1 MPKLLFRDDLLE
13 ALRDS
18 KEAGAYL
25 EAALREDLDGFLSAL
40 KDVAE
45 AQGGMSRLAKAAKLN
60 RAGVYRMFSKK
71 GNPAFRNIML
81 LLDCLGYE
89 VRIEKAGQSRRA
101 HAHFRFSSRRLRKA
115 A

>member
-1 MPKLLFRDDLLE
+1 MPKLLFREDLLDT
-13 ALRDS
+13 LKDS

-25 EAALREDLDGFLSAL
+25 EAALRENLNGFLSAL

-45 AQGGMSRLAKAAKLN
+45 AQGGMSRLAKTANLN

-81 LLDCLGYE
+81 LLECLGYE
-89 VRIEKAGQSRRA
+89 VRIERA
-101 HAHFRFSSRRLRKA
+101 RHKKRGHIHYRLGYQKLRKA